1 MKRNVI
7 LSIFLI
13 ITGLLLAQPG
23 RPKGP
28 GGQYGE
34 RMEMMM
40 IWKLTDHLG
49 LSQNQAEKFFPV
61 MREHQKELMEIRKE
75 EMELFDPTFAKVKKG
90 EKVSK
95 SDLNKLLGNIK
106 SFEEKKTKDRIDFIK
121 KSGDILDP
129 TQQVKL
135 LMFEPSVK
143 QQMQRRM
150 KERSGSKRKF
160 SKPFHAVRNALK

>member
-7 LSIFLI
+7 LSIVLMT
-13 ITGLLLAQPG
+13 TGLLLAQPVI
-23 RPKGP
+23 PKCP

-40 IWKLTDHLG
+40 VWKLTDHLG
-49 LSQNQAEKFFPV
+49 LSQKQAEKFFPV
-61 MREHQKELMEIRKE
+61 MREHQKELMKIRIE

-95 SDLNKLLGNIK
+95 SDVNKLLGNIK

-135 LMFEPSVK
+135 LMFAPTVK
-143 QQMQRRM
+143 QQVQRRM
-150 KERSGSKRKF
+150 KESYRPPMRGGKQKGKRRF
-160 SKPFHAVRNALK
+160 

>member
-7 LSIFLI
+7 LSIVLMT
-13 ITGLLLAQPG
+13 TGLLLAQPG
-23 RPKGP
+23 MPKGP

-40 IWKLTDHLG
+40 VWKLTDHLG
-49 LSQNQAEKFFPV
+49 LSQKQAEKFFPV
-61 MREHQKELMEIRKE
+61 MREHQKELMKIRKE
-75 EMELFDPTFAKVKKG
+75 EMELFDPTFSKVKKG

-95 SDLNKLLGNIK
+95 SDVNKLLGNIK

-135 LMFEPSVK
+135 LMFAPTVK
-143 QQMQRRM
+143 QQVQRRM
-150 KERSGSKRKF
+150 KESYRPPMRCGKQKGKRRF
-160 SKPFHAVRNALK
+160 

>member
-13 ITGLLLAQPG
+13 STGLLLAQPG

-49 LSQNQAEKFFPV
+49 LSQIRQKNFF
-61 MREHQKELMEIRKE
+61 L
-75 EMELFDPTFAKVKKG
+75 
-90 EKVSK
+90 
-95 SDLNKLLGNIK
+95 
-106 SFEEKKTKDRIDFIK
+106 
-121 KSGDILDP
+121 
-129 TQQVKL
+129 
-135 LMFEPSVK
+135 
-143 QQMQRRM
+143 
-150 KERSGSKRKF
+150 
-160 SKPFHAVRNALK
+160 

>member
-1 MKRNVI
+1 MKRNAI

-13 ITGLLLAQPG
+13 ATGLLLAQPG

-34 RMEMMM
+34 RMKMMM
-40 IWKLTDHLG
+40 IWKLTDHLE
-49 LSQNQAEKFFPV
+49 LSQNQAEIFFPV
-61 MREHQKELMEIRKE
+61 MREHQKELMRIRKE
-75 EMELFDPTFAKVKKG
+75 EMKLFDPTFAKVKNG

-106 SFEEKKTKDRIDFIK
+106 SFEEKKVKDRIDFIK

-135 LMFEPSVK
+135 LMFEPTVK

-150 KERSGSKRKF
+150 KESYRPPMRGGKQKGKRRF
-160 SKPFHAVRNALK
+160 

>member
-13 ITGLLLAQPG
+13 STGLLLAQPG

-143 QQMQRRM
+143 QQIKRRM
-150 KERSGSKRKF
+150 KESYRPPMRGGKQKGKRRF
-160 SKPFHAVRNALK
+160 

>member
-7 LSIFLI
+7 LSIVLMT
-13 ITGLLLAQPG
+13 TGLLLAQPG
-23 RPKGP
+23 MPKGP

-40 IWKLTDHLG
+40 VWKLTDHLG
-49 LSQNQAEKFFPV
+49 LSQKQAEKFFPV
-61 MREHQKELMEIRKE
+61 MREHQKELMKIRKE

-95 SDLNKLLGNIK
+95 SDVNKLLGNIK

-121 KSGDILDP
+121 KSGDILDQ

-135 LMFEPSVK
+135 LMFEPTVK

-150 KERSGSKRKF
+150 KESYRPPMRVGKQKGKRRF
-160 SKPFHAVRNALK
+160 

>member
-7 LSIFLI
+7 LSIVLMT
-13 ITGLLLAQPG
+13 TGLLLAQPG
-23 RPKGP
+23 MPKGP

-40 IWKLTDHLG
+40 VWKLTDHLG
-49 LSQNQAEKFFPV
+49 LSQKQAEKFFPV
-61 MREHQKELMEIRKE
+61 MREHQKELMKIRKE

-95 SDLNKLLGNIK
+95 SDVNKLLGNIK

-121 KSGDILDP
+121 KSFKNHNFAHCSPPNNIFLAFCLPEIL
-129 TQQVKL
+129 KSIFL
-135 LMFEPSVK
+135 
-143 QQMQRRM
+143 
-150 KERSGSKRKF
+150 
-160 SKPFHAVRNALK
+160 

>member
-7 LSIFLI
+7 LSIVLMT
-13 ITGLLLAQPG
+13 TGLLLAQPG
-23 RPKGP
+23 MPKGP

-40 IWKLTDHLG
+40 VWKLTDHLG
-49 LSQNQAEKFFPV
+49 LSQKQAEKFFPV
-61 MREHQKELMEIRKE
+61 MREHQKELMKIRKE

-95 SDLNKLLGNIK
+95 SDVNKLLGNIK

-135 LMFEPSVK
+135 LMFEPTVK
-143 QQMQRRM
+143 QQMQRL
-150 KERSGSKRKF
+150 SLI
-160 SKPFHAVRNALK
+160 HI

>member
-13 ITGLLLAQPG
+13 STGLLLAQPG

-40 IWKLTDHLG
+40 IWKLTDHLV

-150 KERSGSKRKF
+150 KESYRPPMRG
-160 SKPFHAVRNALK
+160 

>member
-13 ITGLLLAQPG
+13 STGLLLAQPG

-135 LMFEPSVK
+135 LMFEPTVK

-150 KERSGSKRKF
+150 KESYRPPMRSGKQKGKRRF
-160 SKPFHAVRNALK
+160 

>member
-7 LSIFLI
+7 LSIVLMT
-13 ITGLLLAQPG
+13 TGLLLAQPG
-23 RPKGP
+23 MPKGP

-40 IWKLTDHLG
+40 VWKLTDHLG
-49 LSQNQAEKFFPV
+49 LSQKQAEKFFPV
-61 MREHQKELMEIRKE
+61 MREHQKELMKIRKE

-95 SDLNKLLGNIK
+95 SDVNKLLGNIK

-135 LMFEPSVK
+135 LMFEPTVK
-143 QQMQRRM
+143 QQMQ
-150 KERSGSKRKF
+150 
-160 SKPFHAVRNALK
+160 

>member
-13 ITGLLLAQPG
+13 STGLLLAQPG

-61 MREHQKELMEIRKE
+61 MREHQKGLMEIRKE

-135 LMFEPSVK
+135 LMFEPTVK

-150 KERSGSKRKF
+150 KESYRPPMRAGKQKGKRRF
-160 SKPFHAVRNALK
+160 

>member
-13 ITGLLLAQPG
+13 TTGLLLAQPG

-40 IWKLTDHLG
+40 VWKLTDHLG
-49 LSQNQAEKFFPV
+49 LSQKQAEKFFPV
-61 MREHQKELMEIRKE
+61 MREHQKELMKIRKE

-95 SDLNKLLGNIK
+95 SDVNKLLGNIK

-135 LMFEPSVK
+135 LMFEPTVK

-150 KERSGSKRKF
+150 KESYRPPMRGGKQKGKRRF
-160 SKPFHAVRNALK
+160 

>member
-7 LSIFLI
+7 LSIVLMT
-13 ITGLLLAQPG
+13 TGLLLAQPG
-23 RPKGP
+23 MPKGP

-40 IWKLTDHLG
+40 VWKLTDHLG
-49 LSQNQAEKFFPV
+49 LSQKQAEKFFPV
-61 MREHQKELMEIRKE
+61 MREHQKELMKIRKE

-95 SDLNKLLGNIK
+95 SDVNKLLGNIK

-135 LMFEPSVK
+135 LMIEPTVK

-150 KERSGSKRKF
+150 KESYRPPMRGGNQKGKRRF
-160 SKPFHAVRNALK
+160 

>member
-1 MKRNVI
+1 
-7 LSIFLI
+7 
-13 ITGLLLAQPG
+13 
-23 RPKGP
+23 
-28 GGQYGE
+28 
-34 RMEMMM
+34 
-40 IWKLTDHLG
+40 
-49 LSQNQAEKFFPV
+49 
-61 MREHQKELMEIRKE
+61 MREHQKELLEIRKE
-75 EMELFDPTFAKVKKG
+75 EMELFDPTIAKVKKG

-150 KERSGSKRKF
+150 KESYRPPMRGGKQKGKRRF
-160 SKPFHAVRNALK
+160 